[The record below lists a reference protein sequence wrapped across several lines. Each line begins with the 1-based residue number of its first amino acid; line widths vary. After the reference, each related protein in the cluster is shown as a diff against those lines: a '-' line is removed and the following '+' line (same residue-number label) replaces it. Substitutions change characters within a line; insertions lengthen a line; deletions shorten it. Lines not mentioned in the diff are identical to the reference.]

1 LEIYNLAKDFFDK
14 KRIDVPTYNGK
25 RGGGYCNLGTD
36 KKNPRIL
43 LNFTGQI
50 RDVLTLSHE
59 IGHGIHAV
67 FSQKQNF
74 MNFECTIPMAEIA
87 STFCENI
94 TFAYLLN
101 QTKDEKL
108 KLEVVSNKLEG
119 DIFATFFRQMAFY
132 RFEKQIHRQRSE
144 KELSVTDINS
154 IWQKE
159 LQAMFGKSLTLTNN
173 HESWWQYVSHFFNSP
188 FYVYA
193 YVYGGLISLAL
204 YNKYMESKDKSKF
217 ITSYKQLLSSGGS
230 DRPEKL
236 LKQVGVN
243 IKDEKFWQGGFDVVN
258 ELIKQEHLI
267 YKKI

>member
-1 LEIYNLAKDFFDK
+1 
-14 KRIDVPTYNGK
+14 
-25 RGGGYCNLGTD
+25 
-36 KKNPRIL
+36 
-43 LNFTGQI
+43 
-50 RDVLTLSHE
+50 
-59 IGHGIHAV
+59 
-67 FSQKQNF
+67 
-74 MNFECTIPMAEIA
+74 
-87 STFCENI
+87 
-94 TFAYLLN
+94 
-101 QTKDEKL
+101 
-108 KLEVVSNKLEG
+108 LEVVSNKLEG